1 MGVED
6 LQNNCTLHSI
16 LRVLSQK
23 NIGINSKEWIEE
35 YEKLIAILY
44 AVGNLTEQS
53 VEKIIQ
59 KLDKIDSLEY

>member
-1 MGVED
+1 MKRND
-6 LQNNCTLHSI
+6 QW
-16 LRVLSQK
+16 
-23 NIGINSKEWIEE
+23 KEWVEE

-59 KLDKIDSLEY
+59 KLDEIDSLEY

>member
-1 MGVED
+1 MKVED
-6 LQNNCTLHSI
+6 LQDNCTLHSI
-16 LRVLSQK
+16 LRVLSQE
-23 NIGINSKEWIEE
+23 NIGINSKEWVEE

-59 KLDKIDSLEY
+59 KLDEIDSLGY